1 MKNVISLVLLAL
13 LISFGSGTA
22 RADNIRPVTGN
33 LTSLQSF
40 FDGKLSQ
47 LQTTDLN
54 INAKT
59 DQYAAAYYQTT
70 GQDSSDTSA
79 LLFYEGAGY
88 AKSNVFGIYAY
99 GDTSKKIQIFSGA
112 ASANSNT
119 AVIWV
124 GNDVYVNNVTGSPKI
139 ANFGKTFGYYITS
152 PQGTFYSDDSL
163 NSDKA
168 VHVLAYK
175 SNTNA
180 NEWWLG
186 MEDLLGGG
194 DRDYDDMVMKISGI
208 SSTTVAAVS
217 EPAIIFFLGLGLIGL
232 AGIKR
237 KFQI

>member
-1 MKNVISLVLLAL
+1 MKKVSLVLLAL
-13 LISFGSGTA
+13 LISFGSGLA

-40 FDGKLSQ
+40 FDGNLSK
-47 LQTTDLN
+47 LQTQDLG
-54 INAKT
+54 INATT
-59 DQYAAAYYQTT
+59 DQYSAGYFQTT
-70 GQDSSDTSA
+70 GQDPSNISA
-79 LLFYEGAGY
+79 LLFYEGAGF

-124 GNDVYVNNVTGSPKI
+124 GNDVYVNNVSGAPAI

-163 NSDKA
+163 NSDKLG
-168 VHVLAYK
+168 HILAYK
-175 SNTNA
+175 SKTNE

-217 EPAIIFFLGLGLIGL
+217 EPATIFFLGLGLIGL

-237 KFQI
+237 KYQF